1 MNEQEN
7 IIRNKFGQENH
18 FRVPEGYFDNLKT
31 KIMDKLPE
39 DNRTV
44 QRRTVRLWKPLAAC
58 AACAVGVIMSVAIY
72 FTNND
77 QQAVE
82 ATAENH
88 TEQLSEHDKYIE
100 TVADYAMMDNADIIE
115 CLNEKKQKKEKNMK
129 RLFLTLISI
138 AFLLLTASSQSRDK
152 RLSKEHYQAQ
162 LEQFI
167 IPEAQSTAK

>member
-44 QRRTVRLWKPLAAC
+44 QRRTVKLWKPLAAC
-58 AACAVGVIMSVAIY
+58 AACAAGVIMSVAIY

-82 ATAENH
+82 ATAESH
-88 TEQLSEHDKYIE
+88 TEQLSEHDKYID
-100 TVADYAMMDNADIIE
+100 TVADYAMMDNADIIA
-115 CLNEKKQKKEKNMK
+115 CLNEE
-129 RLFLTLISI
+129 
-138 AFLLLTASSQSRDK
+138 
-152 RLSKEHYQAQ
+152 
-162 LEQFI
+162 
-167 IPEAQSTAK
+167 